1 VLFDVARDRFPTM
14 PGRALD
20 GAEAQ
25 AVAKEMQNALPL
37 GIREFVDTK

>member
-1 VLFDVARDRFPTM
+1 M
-14 PGRALD
+14 PGRTFD